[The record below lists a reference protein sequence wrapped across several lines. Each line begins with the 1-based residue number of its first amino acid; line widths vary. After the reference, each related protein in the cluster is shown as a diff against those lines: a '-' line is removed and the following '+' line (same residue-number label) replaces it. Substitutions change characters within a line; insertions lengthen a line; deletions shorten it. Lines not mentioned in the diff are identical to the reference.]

1 MKCFRFFEFHFVMQI
16 SVESHEDNK
25 SLADTYYFFKK
36 SFRKTD
42 VTIAIKCFKEVSNMF
57 DNEIFHKKHFGSSRF
72 VSGEFLHMHLFLQ
85 VVLQYI

>member
-1 MKCFRFFEFHFVMQI
+1 MTMKCFRFFEFHFVMQI

-57 DNEIFHKKHFGSSRF
+57 SVFRTVFFI
-72 VSGEFLHMHLFLQ
+72 LFL
-85 VVLQYI
+85 L